1 MNSFVET
8 ISPAAKNHVQARI
21 DYFSDLTL
29 ATLQSVRKLSE
40 VNLQF
45 SRDWL
50 QDSTEALR
58 SALLTPQAE
67 RTADDASSATQQT
80 AHKLQAWQQQLN
92 RVATDYQASINQVV
106 QQHAPQAA
114 RTASELAE
122 AVTQKATAHA
132 EQQLRAG
139 KAAGKEILDQAHHFA
154 AVAAQNGSMQQPA
167 SMQSADGEGNKN

>member
-8 ISPAAKNHVQARI
+8 ISPAAKNHVLARI

-50 QDSTEALR
+50 QESTEALR
-58 SALLTPQAE
+58 TSLLTPQAE
-67 RTADDASSATQQT
+67 LTPSTPHA
-80 AHKLQAWQQQLN
+80 LQAWQQQLN
-92 RVATDYQASINQVV
+92 QVASEYQASINQVV

-114 RTASELAE
+114 RTATELAE
-122 AVTQKATAHA
+122 AVTQKAAA
-132 EQQLRAG
+132 QVDQQLRQS
-139 KAAGKEILDQAHHFA
+139 KAAGKEIIDQAHHFA
-154 AVAAQNGSMQQPA
+154 SVAAQNGSMAQPA
-167 SMQSADGEGNKN
+167 SMQSAEDQGNKN

>member
-8 ISPAAKNHVQARI
+8 ISPAAKNHALARI

-58 SALLTPQAE
+58 TALLTPQAE
-67 RTADDASSATQQT
+67 RSPAGTQSTEQAT
-80 AHKLQAWQQQLN
+80 HKLQAWHQQLGQI
-92 RVATDYQASINQVV
+92 ASEYQTSINQVV

-114 RTASELAE
+114 RAATELAE
-122 AVTQKATAHA
+122 AVTHKAVAQV
-132 EQQLRAG
+132 EQQLRQG
-139 KAAGKEILDQAHHFA
+139 KAAGKEIIDQAHHFA
-154 AVAAQNGSMQQPA
+154 SVAAQNGSMAQPA
-167 SMQSADGEGNKN
+167 SMQSAEDQGNKN

>member
-8 ISPAAKNHVQARI
+8 ISPAAKNHVLARI
-21 DYFSDLTL
+21 DYFSDLTQ

-58 SALLTPQAE
+58 SAMLTPLAE
-67 RTADDASSATQQT
+67 RTPADMPSTEQA

-92 RVATDYQASINQVV
+92 QVASEFQASINQVV

-114 RTASELAE
+114 RTATELAE
-122 AVTQKATAHA
+122 AVTHKAAA
-132 EQQLRAG
+132 QVDQQLRQS
-139 KAAGKEILDQAHHFA
+139 KAAGKEIIDQAHHFA
-154 AVAAQNGSMQQPA
+154 QLAAQNGSMAQPA
-167 SMQSADGEGNKN
+167 SMQSAEDQGNKN

>member
-8 ISPAAKNHVQARI
+8 ISPAAKNHVLARI

-29 ATLQSVRKLSE
+29 ATLQSVRQLSE

-58 SALLTPQAE
+58 VALLTPQAE
-67 RTADDASSATQQT
+67 RTPSTEQA

-92 RVATDYQASINQVV
+92 QIASEYQTSINQVV

-114 RTASELAE
+114 RTATELAE
-122 AVTQKATAHA
+122 AVTHKAVAQVD
-132 EQQLRAG
+132 QQLRQS
-139 KAAGKEILDQAHHFA
+139 KAAGKEIIDQAHHFA
-154 AVAAQNGSMQQPA
+154 SVAAQNGSMAQPA
-167 SMQSADGEGNKN
+167 SMQSAEDQGNKN